1 MRHYLLVIDQG
12 TSSTRA
18 IIFDRY
24 AQPVEAVQ
32 KELAQSFPHE
42 GWVEHS
48 PDVLW
53 DDVLSVCQDVLKK
66 ANIKADQV
74 AGIGISNQRETTLV
88 WDKMTGEP
96 LYPAIGWQDRRT
108 TSLCE
113 LWLAEDLESV
123 VAEKT
128 GLLLDP
134 YFSASKIRWILDNV
148 EGARQRALAG
158 DLLFGTIDT
167 YLVWKLTGGESHVT
181 DATNASRT
189 LLFNIHTQD
198 WDPALLD
205 AFDIPA
211 TLLPTVLD
219 NAADFGMAH
228 ASFFGSPIPIV
239 ALAGDQQAALVGQ
252 ACFEAGMMKA
262 TFGTGCFML
271 LNTGTKPLVSSHRL
285 LSTIGYRLQGKV
297 TYALEGSIFVAGAA
311 LQWLRDAVQLI
322 DTAADSESIAMQL
335 EDTEGVYLVP
345 AFTGLG
351 APYWDPKARGAIL
364 GLTRHSGVS
373 HIVRA
378 TLESVCYQCRD
389 LWLAMQADGAS
400 DLHTLRVD
408 GGMVINDWLMQ
419 FLSDMLRVKVERPQL
434 TETTARGVAFL
445 GGIQLGWYQD
455 LEAAAALWRSERIFK
470 PEMSAQRQQTLY
482 VGWLESVRKIRTVE

>member
-12 TSSTRA
+12 TTSTRA
-18 IIFDRY
+18 IVFDKY
-24 AQPVEAVQ
+24 AQPVAAVYR
-32 KELAQSFPHE
+32 ELPQSYPHE

-48 PDVLW
+48 PQTIWADVLAVSQE
-53 DDVLSVCQDVLKK
+53 VLEK
-66 ANIKADQV
+66 ANITAEHI
-74 AGIGISNQRETTLV
+74 AGIGISNQRETTII

-96 LYPAIGWQDRRT
+96 IYPAIVWQDRRT
-108 TSLCE
+108 TALCE
-113 LWLAEDLESV
+113 LWLAEDLTDM

-134 YFSASKIRWILDNV
+134 YFSASKIRWIMDNV
-148 EGARQRALAG
+148 AGAKQRAMAG
-158 DLLFGTIDT
+158 ELLFGTIDT
-167 YLVWKLTGGESHVT
+167 YLVWMLTGGQSHVT

-189 LLFNIHTQD
+189 LLYNIHTQD

-205 AFDIPA
+205 AFDVPA
-211 TLLPTVLD
+211 SLLPTVLD
-219 NAADFGMAH
+219 NAADFGTVQ
-228 ASFFGSPIPIV
+228 ASFFGAPIPIV
-239 ALAGDQQAALVGQ
+239 ALAGDQQAALIGQ
-252 ACFEAGMMKA
+252 ACFNPGMMKA

-271 LNTGTKPLVSSHRL
+271 LNTGTKPLVSTHRL
-285 LSTIGYRLQGKV
+285 LSTVAYRLNGHV
-297 TYALEGSIFVAGAA
+297 IYALEGSIFVAGAA
-311 LQWLRDAVQLI
+311 LQWLRDAVKLI
-322 DTAADSESIAMQL
+322 DSAADSEQIAMQVD
-335 EDTEGVYLVP
+335 DTEGVYLVP

-364 GLTRHSGVS
+364 GLTRNSGVA

-400 DLHTLRVD
+400 ELHTLRVD

-419 FLSDMLRVKVERPQL
+419 FLSDMLRVTVERPQQ

-445 GGIQLGWYQD
+445 AGIQLGWYAD
-455 LEAAAALWRSERIFK
+455 LDAAAELWASDRVFK
-470 PEMSAQRQQTLY
+470 PDMPAQRQQTLY

>member
-12 TSSTRA
+12 TTSTRA
-18 IIFDRY
+18 IVFDKF
-24 AQPVEAVQ
+24 AQPVAAVYR
-32 KELAQSFPHE
+32 ELPQSYPHE

-48 PDVLW
+48 PQTIWGDVLA
-53 DDVLSVCQDVLKK
+53 VCQEVLEK
-66 ANIKADQV
+66 ANITADQI
-74 AGIGISNQRETTLV
+74 AGLGISNQRETTIV
-88 WDKMTGEP
+88 WDRMTGEP
-96 LYPAIGWQDRRT
+96 VYPAIVWQDRRT

-113 LWLAEDLESV
+113 LWLAEGLSDM

-148 EGARQRALAG
+148 EGAKQRAMAG

-167 YLVWKLTGGESHVT
+167 YLVWMLTGGQSHVT
-181 DATNASRT
+181 DPTNACRT
-189 LLFNIHTQD
+189 LLYNIHTQD
-198 WDPALLD
+198 WDPVLLD
-205 AFDIPA
+205 AFDVPA
-211 TLLPTVLD
+211 SLLPTVLD
-219 NAADFGMAH
+219 NAADFGIAQ
-228 ASFFGSPIPIV
+228 ASHFGAPIPIV
-239 ALAGDQQAALVGQ
+239 ALAGDQQSALIGQ
-252 ACFEAGMMKA
+252 ACFNPGMMKA

-271 LNTGTKPLVSSHRL
+271 LNTGTKPLVSTHRL
-285 LSTIGYRLQGKV
+285 LSTIAYRLNGH
-297 TYALEGSIFVAGAA
+297 TIYALEGSIFVAGAA

-322 DTAADSESIAMQL
+322 DSAADSEKIAMQVD
-335 EDTEGVYLVP
+335 DTDGVYLVP

-364 GLTRHSGVS
+364 GLTRNSGVA

-419 FLSDMLRVKVERPQL
+419 FLSDMLRVTVERPQQ

-445 GGIQLGWYQD
+445 AGIQLGWYAD
-455 LEAAAALWRSERIFK
+455 LDAAAALWMSDRVFK
-470 PEMSAQRQQTLY
+470 TDMPAQRQQSLY

>member
-1 MRHYLLVIDQG
+1 MQHYLLVIDQG
-12 TSSTRA
+12 TTSTRA
-18 IIFDRY
+18 IVFDK
-24 AQPVEAVQ
+24 QSLAVGSAYQ
-32 KELAQSFPHE
+32 ELVQAYPHE

-48 PDVLW
+48 PEMIW
-53 DDVLSVCQDVLKK
+53 QDVLSVCRQALKQAK
-66 ANIKADQV
+66 ITGAQV
-74 AGIGISNQRETTLV
+74 AGFGISNQRETTLI

-96 LYPAIGWQDRRT
+96 IYPAIVWQDRRT

-113 LWLAEDLESV
+113 LWLAEGLADM
-123 VAEKT
+123 VAQKT

-148 EGARQRALAG
+148 SGARARALSG

-167 YLVWKLTGGESHVT
+167 YLIWKLTGGQSHVT

-189 LLFNIHTQD
+189 LLYNIHTQD
-198 WDPALLD
+198 WDSLLLD

-219 NAADFGMAH
+219 NAADFGTIQT
-228 ASFFGSPIPIV
+228 SYFGAPIPIV
-239 ALAGDQQAALVGQ
+239 AVAGDQQSALIGQ
-252 ACFEAGMMKA
+252 ACFEPGMMKA

-271 LNTGTKPLVSSHRL
+271 LNTGTKPLVSTHRL
-285 LSTIGYRLQGKV
+285 LTTIAYRMNGQV
-297 TYALEGSIFVAGAA
+297 MYALEGSIFVAGAA
-311 LQWLRDAVQLI
+311 LQWLRDAVKLI
-322 DTAADSESIAMQL
+322 QSAADSEKIAMQVD
-335 EDTEGVYLVP
+335 DTEGVYLVP

-364 GLTRHSGVS
+364 GLTRNSGVA

-400 DLHTLRVD
+400 DLQTLRVD

-419 FLSDMLRVKVERPQL
+419 FLSDILRVTVERPQQA
-434 TETTARGVAFL
+434 ETTARGVAFIA
-445 GGIQLGWYQD
+445 GVQLGWYAD
-455 LEAAAALWRSERIFK
+455 LDAAADLWASDRVFTPTI
-470 PEMSAQRQQTLY
+470 SAQRQQTLY
-482 VGWLESVRKIRTVE
+482 IGWLEAVRKIRTVE